1 MTARIEPVGDVHSAG
16 PSMLVSARI
25 TLSPSVGGPKAVAGV
40 ATAAPTVVKVPTSAR
55 AVPKIS
61 PNAGERRRKRI
72 RICFLAFLL
81 SFVRSQASVQGNPR
95 LHPLS
100 SHPTPYTPTYVPA
113 PQLPSTVLQSL
124 STHSPVDKDTS
135 ARRVRSYAKPIS
147 QRATTVSQLHQGNRP
162 HALNVVTAAQG
173 ERPAS
178 SCPSPLHP
186 LPQTTSARF

>member
-72 RICFLAFLL
+72 RICFLTFLL

-100 SHPTPYTPTYVPA
+100 SHPTPYTPHT
-113 PQLPSTVLQSL
+113 SL

-178 SCPSPLHP
+178 SGPSPLHP
-186 LPQTTSARF
+186 FPQTTSARF